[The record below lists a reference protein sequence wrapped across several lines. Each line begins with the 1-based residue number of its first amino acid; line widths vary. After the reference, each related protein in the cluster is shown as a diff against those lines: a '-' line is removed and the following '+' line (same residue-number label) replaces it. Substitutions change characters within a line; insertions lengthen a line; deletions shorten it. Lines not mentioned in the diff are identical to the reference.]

1 MKIGHF
7 TLPRSLPFSFH
18 IVVVLLIKHK
28 DDGINMCTIVARN
41 VYYEKYSKH
50 GTRQEALIINSVLK
64 KF

>member
-1 MKIGHF
+1 MCTIVAI
-7 TLPRSLPFSFH
+7 H

-41 VYYEKYSKH
+41 VYYEKFSKH
-50 GTRQEALIINSVLK
+50 GTRQEALLINSVLK